1 MCDFGIYHLVQAELL
16 DQKQFWKSQFFQK
29 PQSKFRLNV
38 MDAPPW
44 SRWASSKFLVLEL
57 YRPVGEN
64 ERRVRGK
71 RKWQDTSSWMLFTR
85 SSLQAYPA
93 LHLRAFLRLTR
104 AFLHP
109 PEKRKK
115 IKPVP
120 QAEIPLWKEPFFSA
134 LKETGEWMDF
144 SQGDFEPQINF
155 QIHSHFCSFHLQ
167 WNNETC
173 STS

>member
-1 MCDFGIYHLVQAELL
+1 MLLRVLHL
-16 DQKQFWKSQFFQK
+16 KQLGCAILVFIISCKLSYWTRNNSDSHDSFKK

-93 LHLRAFLRLTR
+93 LHLRVFLRLTR

-120 QAEIPLWKEPFFSA
+120 QAEMPLWKEHFLA
-134 LKETGEWMDF
+134 LWKRQVNEWI
-144 SQGDFEPQINF
+144 SLRVTLN
-155 QIHSHFCSFHLQ
+155 LK
-167 WNNETC
+167 
-173 STS
+173 